1 MTLTQLRYIVAVDRY
16 GSFVEA
22 AQHCLVTQPT
32 LSLQI
37 QKLEHEIGVELFD
50 RRKTPVVTT
59 AAGRKIIE
67 QARTVLREAGRLEE
81 LFREDED
88 ELVGE
93 LRIALIPTLAPVL
106 MPELFRSLSRNH
118 PHLQFRIYEL
128 PTSQIIEKIRHDEM
142 DIGILATPL
151 KEDDLTEIPLYYEPF
166 VAYYPKGVAL
176 PGPIELRNLDLRPD
190 GEGRFE
196 MILLGEDHC
205 FRNQSLQLC
214 GSRSAGRIECGSLET
229 LKKMVDLGAGMTLLP
244 QLAAPKNDPR
254 VVALKDPQPT
264 REISLVH
271 GPYFFRRKLLDA
283 VKQLILSRIPPELK
297 TKKGRD
303 LIGVQ
308 V

>member
-37 QKLEHEIGVELFD
+37 QKLEQEIGVELFD

-93 LRIALIPTLAPVL
+93 LRIGLIPTLAPVL

-118 PHLQFRIYEL
+118 PHLQFRIFEL
-128 PTSQIIEKIRHDEM
+128 PTSQIIEKIRNDEM

-166 VAYYPKGVAL
+166 VAYYPKGVAI
-176 PGPIELRNLDLRPD
+176 PGPVELRTLDRKPD
-190 GEGRFE
+190 GEGRFD

-214 GSRSAGRIECGSLET
+214 SSRSAGRIECGSLDT

-244 QLAAPKNDPR
+244 QLAAPRNDAR
-254 VVALKDPQPT
+254 VVPLKDPQPS
-264 REISLVH
+264 REVSLVH

-283 VKQLILSRIPPELK
+283 VKELILSRIPAELK
-297 TKKGRD
+297 TKKGREV
-303 LIGVQ
+303 IGIQ
-308 V
+308 I